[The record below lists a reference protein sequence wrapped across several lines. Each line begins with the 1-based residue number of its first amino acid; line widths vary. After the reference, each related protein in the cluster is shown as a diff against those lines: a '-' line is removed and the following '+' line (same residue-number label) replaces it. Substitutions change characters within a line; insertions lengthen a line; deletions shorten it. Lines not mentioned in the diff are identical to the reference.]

1 MSPTRAL
8 AFLLPALLA
17 GLMMTFGLEAC
28 AAVECEI
35 SANCPQGKV
44 CSEAG
49 LCIEVGCSSSLDC
62 NMEEWCSDESGLC
75 TSGCL
80 HDRDCF
86 PTENCDAANR
96 TCVRPGCRNTQ
107 LDCEFGEFCNNL
119 TGECYDAGGFYC
131 ETCESTKDCGSGNN
145 VCLRMGGSSQTY
157 CGVDCASGQLCPRG
171 YECARVRS
179 LGDVTVGFQCVAA
192 CWEL

>member
-1 MSPTRAL
+1 MTFVNRWGVLLSTL
-8 AFLLPALLA
+8 AALLVPL
-17 GLMMTFGLEAC
+17 GLGGCTQA
-28 AAVECEI
+28 ECEI
-35 SANCPQGKV
+35 SANCPEGKV
-44 CSEAG
+44 CSAEG
-49 LCIEVGCSSSLDC
+49 RCTEVACSSSLDC
-62 NMEEWCSDESGLC
+62 NIEEFCDADSGKC
-75 TSGCL
+75 ESGCL
-80 HDRDCF
+80 NDRDCL
-86 PTENCDAANR
+86 PTDTCEGSSR
-96 TCVRPGCRNTQ
+96 TCVNPGCRNTQ

-131 ETCESTKDCGSGNN
+131 SLCESSEQCGSGNN

-157 CGVDCASGQLCPRG
+157 CGVDCASGQECPRG